1 MFNYYSN
8 LKREEGEK
16 IRLENLEKELKL
28 KEKRQSNYIYLIHY
42 RGKERFDSKLR
53 KQN

>member
-8 LKREEGEK
+8 LKREEEER

-28 KEKRQSNYIYLIHY
+28 KEKRQSNYLFMY
-42 RGKERFDSKLR
+42 F
-53 KQN
+53 